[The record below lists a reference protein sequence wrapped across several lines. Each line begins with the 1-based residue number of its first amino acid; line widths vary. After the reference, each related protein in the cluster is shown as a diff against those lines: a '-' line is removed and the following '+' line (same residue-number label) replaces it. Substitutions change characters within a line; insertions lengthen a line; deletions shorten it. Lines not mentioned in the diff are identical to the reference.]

1 MLNTLV
7 NLKKKKISKKRLGR
21 GIGSGK
27 GKTSGRGHKGQ
38 KSRSGVSIKG
48 FEGGQMPLY
57 RRLPKRGFRNI
68 FKKDFNIINLIQI
81 QSFIDKK
88 KISDKDEIN
97 VELLLKKKIIKKKL
111 SGVKVLGKGELK
123 SKISIN
129 VNKVTKSAIKKIEKN
144 GGKINIIEI
153 KKNNLKKKDKKV
165 KEENQIK
172 KQCHLLIILMLKQ
185 TWELLAKLK
194 IFKKRFFSFY
204 LHW

>member
-172 KQCHLLIILMLKQ
+172 K
-185 TWELLAKLK
+185 
-194 IFKKRFFSFY
+194 
-204 LHW
+204 